1 MLTVLA
7 WGFNRVCNACEQVV
21 SPSLLCTVSIWLLW
35 PFKSVLRFQGVC
47 SIWSHNPLS
56 PHLCHLF
63 VYVCM
68 LFLLQWFKLLQSLV
82 LNFARREGL
91 ATYWAGDK
99 CLCSMN
105 DVCVSVST
113 YCVMYI
119 HVRCVCLLKG
129 SHSLHQLLQVAYD
142 LFCLVYIQLFKH
154 FVFCFSGE
162 GTSLFI
168 WWAEVLQSG
177 QGQWN
182 HLLKGIL
189 FLWVC
194 QARDNGRGESVFL
207 LFPFIVL
214 SSDWNPH

>member
-1 MLTVLA
+1 MAFVTFRICLK
-7 WGFNRVCNACEQVV
+7 V
-21 SPSLLCTVSIWLLW
+21 SGGCAL
-35 PFKSVLRFQGVC
+35 FGV
-47 SIWSHNPLS
+47 NPLS

-129 SHSLHQLLQVAYD
+129 SRHSLHQLLQVAYD
-142 LFCLVYIQLFKH
+142 LSCLVYIQLFKH
-154 FVFCFSGE
+154 TSFFVFQVKELLSSFGELRSFNLVKDSGTTFSKGYCFFEYVKQEITDVVSLSSSYFL
-162 GTSLFI
+162 SLFCPRTETLI
-168 WWAEVLQSG
+168 
-177 QGQWN
+177 
-182 HLLKGIL
+182 KM
-189 FLWVC
+189 
-194 QARDNGRGESVFL
+194 
-207 LFPFIVL
+207 
-214 SSDWNPH
+214 